1 MMTNRTINNVDELK
15 AEIARLESLQ
25 NEQESYLKDQVGF
38 LQQKA
43 EGPLQFLKRMS
54 SWLPKGNSTSNLFAA
69 GKPSHSDWLTN
80 TLRVTLPFVFNK
92 ILFRKAGFI
101 KKALLLFASQKAA
114 GAINQ
119 ERVTNIIDKVAG
131 FIRPNK
137 TRKPVAR
144 DYGIPPD
151 SETY

>member
-1 MMTNRTINNVDELK
+1 MMTNRTINNVDELR

-25 NEQESYLKDQVGF
+25 NEQECYLKDQVGF

-43 EGPLQFLKRMS
+43 ERPIHLFKRML
-54 SWLPKGNSTSNLFAA
+54 SWLPQGNTPKFPVSS
-69 GKPSHSDWLTN
+69 GSHSDWLTN
-80 TLRVTLPFVFNK
+80 SLRVTLPFVFNK
-92 ILFRKAGFI
+92 IIFRKAGFI

-114 GAINQ
+114 SAINQ
-119 ERVTNIIDKVAG
+119 ERVTRVIDKIAS

>member
-1 MMTNRTINNVDELK
+1 MMTNRTINNVDELR

-25 NEQESYLKDQVGF
+25 NEQEGYLKDQVGF

-43 EGPLQFLKRMS
+43 ERPLQLFKRVS
-54 SWLPKGNSTSNLFAA
+54 SWFPSGNTPKFSVSSG
-69 GKPSHSDWLTN
+69 SHSDWLTN

-114 GAINQ
+114 SEINQ
-119 ERVTNIIDKVAG
+119 ERVTNVIDKIAS

-137 TRKPVAR
+137 T
-144 DYGIPPD
+144 
-151 SETY
+151 

>member
-1 MMTNRTINNVDELK
+1 MMTNRTINNVDELN

-25 NEQESYLKDQVGF
+25 LEQENYLKDQVGF

-43 EGPLQFLKRMS
+43 EGPLQFFKRMS
-54 SWLPKGNSTSNLFAA
+54 SWMPKGGGGPKMFTGANAHA
-69 GKPSHSDWLTN
+69 DWLTN
-80 TLRVTLPFVFNK
+80 TLRVTLPFIFNK
-92 ILFRKAGFI
+92 VIFRRAGFI

-114 GAINQ
+114 SVINQ
-119 ERVTNIIDKVAG
+119 ERVTSVIDKIAS

-137 TRKPVAR
+137 TRKPVVR

>member
-15 AEIARLESLQ
+15 AEIVRLESLQ
-25 NEQESYLKDQVGF
+25 NEQQSYLKDQVGF

-43 EGPLQFLKRMS
+43 EGPLQFFKRMS
-54 SWLPKGNSTSNLFAA
+54 SWLPKGSSSP
-69 GKPSHSDWLTN
+69 KYSSPSSSHSDWLTN
-80 TLRVTLPFVFNK
+80 TLRVTLPFIFNK

-119 ERVTNIIDKVAG
+119 ERVTNIIDKIAS

-137 TRKPVAR
+137 TRKPMAR